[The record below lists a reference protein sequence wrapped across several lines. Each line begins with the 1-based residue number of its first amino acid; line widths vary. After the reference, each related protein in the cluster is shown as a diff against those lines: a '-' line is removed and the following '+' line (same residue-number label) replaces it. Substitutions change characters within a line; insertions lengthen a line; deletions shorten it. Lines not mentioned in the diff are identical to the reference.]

1 MLLRIVVR
9 LIMGDSC
16 GENAKVLIRDME
28 SREKTSMC
36 KKKGGWFKD
45 NWTYLMA
52 VVCLGAV
59 LILSVIWLNGMVS
72 VLKSPHPNATI
83 VYRYTNQPN
92 LNDIDP
98 VFKVYKEVEETLS
111 GQMNTWLTIFGF
123 FVTLFGL
130 VVPLVSYLLQ
140 HRSLEDERGRVIK
153 DAEDRQTSLRA
164 EIEAAK
170 RALEART
177 SDGFNE
183 AMKEARGLI
192 CAAIE
197 NAEDSIGWELVKFDA
212 KVKERF
218 DLLER
223 KFSTGNDDDK
233 MEYSDEDYKRIW
245 DAIRAKKASAQGV
258 VGYMYAMGIGKDAAG
273 NSIVKDVALAK
284 KYWTLAAEQNEI
296 TSQRNLGIV
305 YYLDEDYTNS
315 LFWRR
320 RAAENGDVDSACDCA
335 YMLEFGEGCDVD
347 EEAAVSW
354 YKKAINGGSALA
366 KGNLGEMYEFA
377 RGGLKKDLLE
387 AEKLY
392 REARGGNLP
401 PRIAKEVNKCLERV
415 SEKIAKRS

>member
-1 MLLRIVVR
+1 MNKKTKEEKEMKRPGAELAERFGVRSQMAHGEKEVANCDLQIAGRIVQ
-9 LIMGDSC
+9 
-16 GENAKVLIRDME
+16 IRGIPVMLDRDLAE
-28 SREKTSMC
+28 LY
-36 KKKGGWFKD
+36 G
-45 NWTYLMA
+45 
-52 VVCLGAV
+52 VCRRGRRG
-59 LILSVIWLNGMVS
+59 SGTND
-72 VLKSPHPNATI
+72 
-83 VYRYTNQPN
+83 TNQPN

-130 VVPLVSYLLQ
+130 VVPLASYLLQ
-140 HRSLEDERGRVIK
+140 HRSLVDERGRVIK
-153 DAEDRQTSLRA
+153 DAEDRQSSLRA
-164 EIEAAK
+164 EIETAK
-170 RALEART
+170 RALEVRT

-192 CAAIE
+192 GAAIE

-223 KFSTGNDDDK
+223 KFSTGNDDDN

-245 DAIRAKKASAQGV
+245 DAIRAKKASAQSV
-258 VGYMYAMGIGKDAAG
+258 VGYMYAMGVGKDAAG
-273 NSIVKDVALAK
+273 NPIVKDVALAK

-296 TSQRNLGIV
+296 ISQRNLGIF
-305 YYLDEDYTNS
+305 YYLEEDYANS
-315 LFWRR
+315 LVWRR
-320 RAAENGDVDSACDCA
+320 KAAENGDTDAACDYA

-354 YKKAINGGSALA
+354 YKKAIRGGSAIA

-377 RGGLKKDLLE
+377 RGGLKKDLEE

-392 REARGGNLP
+392 REARGGNLA
-401 PRIAKEVNKCLERV
+401 PRIAKEVNKCLDRV
-415 SEKIAKRS
+415 SEKAAKRSRLSSHD